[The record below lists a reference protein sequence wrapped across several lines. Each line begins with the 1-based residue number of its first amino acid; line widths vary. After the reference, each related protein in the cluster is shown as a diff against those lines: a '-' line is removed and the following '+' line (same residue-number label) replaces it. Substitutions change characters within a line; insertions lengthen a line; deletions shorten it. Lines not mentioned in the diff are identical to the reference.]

1 MDRGAWRAAVHGG
14 HNELDTTERLSTQHT
29 RDGIIKET
37 VTSTGEGLETS
48 RPHGNCTQCSQQY
61 THGSQRVETTQR
73 PINEETDQQKVVYSF
88 SGLYIILEM
97 EMAPHCSSLSPG
109 ESHGRRSLA
118 GYRPWGRRS
127 RARLRDENSTYQIS
141 ATRGNETLIHATT
154 QTSLENVTLRPT
166 MYCVTQLMQN
176 MQNKYIHRNGKQIRQ
191 LLGSKGR
198 GIWNS

>member
-97 EMAPHCSSLSPG
+97 EMAPHCSSLAWRIPWTEEPG
-109 ESHGRRSLA
+109 GLQTMGPQESSTTEGR
-118 GYRPWGRRS
+118 
-127 RARLRDENSTYQIS
+127 
-141 ATRGNETLIHATT
+141 
-154 QTSLENVTLRPT
+154 
-166 MYCVTQLMQN
+166 
-176 MQNKYIHRNGKQIRQ
+176 KQHVPNLSHKRE
-191 LLGSKGR
+191 
-198 GIWNS
+198 